1 MYLTQ
6 YRTQKKLV
14 APAVLSASLVA
25 TLLLSGCSD
34 NSTDSAP
41 AESSSS
47 AASSSASTSS
57 STSSP
62 SASASASQKASP
74 SANAATSKAVETKEK
89 AAENKES
96 DSADA
101 PSENYAGAEA
111 LSSAKSTDL
120 SNEQVTKTQDL
131 YSSYEKV
138 LTAVGTV
145 EVKSDK
151 ESDSASSSKEDNT
164 NTPNLALDDKTVSDI
179 EKVSTGS
186 ASDEFSANA
195 LEFGTNDWKQEG
207 TSKIVGEPK
216 VADSKYNGA
225 PAKVLE
231 VCIDSSDVKVKDS
244 AGNTLTDPNTPK
256 KSLNIFTLV
265 EDNGSWKIASHDF
278 PNNPDC

>member
-74 SANAATSKAVETKEK
+74 SANAATSKAT
-89 AAENKES
+89 ENKES

>member
-34 NSTDSAP
+34 NPTESAP

-47 AASSSASTSS
+47 AASSSAPTSS

-74 SANAATSKAVETKEK
+74 SANTATSKAAESKEK

-96 DSADA
+96 GSADA
-101 PSENYAGAEA
+101 PSENFSGAEA

-195 LEFGTNDWKQEG
+195 LEFGTNAWKQEG

-216 VADSKYNGA
+216 VADSKFNGA

>member
-1 MYLTQ
+1 MNFTQ
-6 YRTQKKLV
+6 SRMQKKLV

-25 TLLLSGCSD
+25 TLLMSGCSD

-47 AASSSASTSS
+47 AASST
-57 STSSP
+57 
-62 SASASASQKASP
+62 SASASSATPSPTTSASSSQKASP
-74 SANAATSKAVETKEK
+74 SANAASSKAS
-89 AAENKES
+89 ES
-96 DSADA
+96 KKSAPADA

-151 ESDSASSSKEDNT
+151 DSDSASSSKDDNT

-195 LEFGTNDWKQEG
+195 LEFGTNAWKQEG

-216 VADSKYNGA
+216 VADSKFNGA

>member
-14 APAVLSASLVA
+14 VPAVLSASLVA

-74 SANAATSKAVETKEK
+74 SANAATSK

>member
-34 NSTDSAP
+34 NSTESAP

-47 AASSSASTSS
+47 AASSASASTSS
-57 STSSP
+57 ATSSP
-62 SASASASQKASP
+62 TTSASSSQKASP
-74 SANAATSKAVETKEK
+74 SANAVSSKASES
-89 AAENKES
+89 KES
-96 DSADA
+96 APADA
-101 PSENYAGAEA
+101 LSENFSGAEA

-151 ESDSASSSKEDNT
+151 DSDSASSSKEDNT

-195 LEFGTNDWKQEG
+195 LEFGTNAWKQEG

-216 VADSKYNGA
+216 VADSKFNGA

>member
-34 NSTDSAP
+34 NSTESAP
-41 AESSSS
+41 AESSSP
-47 AASSSASTSS
+47 AASSSAPTSS

-74 SANAATSKAVETKEK
+74 SANAATSKAADTKEK
-89 AAENKES
+89 AAESKES
-96 DSADA
+96 DSADT
-101 PSENYAGAEA
+101 PSENFVGAEA

-131 YSSYEKV
+131 YSSFEKV

-145 EVKSDK
+145 EVKSDDEK
-151 ESDSASSSKEDNT
+151 DSASSSKEDNT
-164 NTPNLALDDKTVSDI
+164 NTPNLALDEKTVSNI

-195 LEFGTNDWKQEG
+195 LEYGTNGWKLEG

-216 VADSKYNGA
+216 VADSKYNGV

>member
-14 APAVLSASLVA
+14 VPAVLSASLVA

-179 EKVSTGS
+179 EKVSTDS

>member
-74 SANAATSKAVETKEK
+74 SANAATSKAT
-89 AAENKES
+89 ENKES

-101 PSENYAGAEA
+101 PSENFSGAEA

>member
-14 APAVLSASLVA
+14 APAVLSVSLVA

-47 AASSSASTSS
+47 AASST
-57 STSSP
+57 
-62 SASASASQKASP
+62 SASASSATPSPTTSASTSQKASP
-74 SANAATSKAVETKEK
+74 SANAATSK

-151 ESDSASSSKEDNT
+151 ESDSASSAKEDNT

>member
-47 AASSSASTSS
+47 AASST
-57 STSSP
+57 
-62 SASASASQKASP
+62 SASASSATPSPTTSASTSQKASP
-74 SANAATSKAVETKEK
+74 SANAATSK

-151 ESDSASSSKEDNT
+151 ESDSASSAKEDNT

>member
-74 SANAATSKAVETKEK
+74 SANAATSKA
-89 AAENKES
+89 AENKES

-151 ESDSASSSKEDNT
+151 ESDSASSAKEDNT

-207 TSKIVGEPK
+207 TSKIVGKPK

>member
-47 AASSSASTSS
+47 AASSASASTSS
-57 STSSP
+57 ATSSP
-62 SASASASQKASP
+62 TTSASSSQKASP
-74 SANAATSKAVETKEK
+74 SANAASSKASES
-89 AAENKES
+89 KES
-96 DSADA
+96 APADA
-101 PSENYAGAEA
+101 PSENFSGAEA

-151 ESDSASSSKEDNT
+151 DSDSASSSKEDNT

-195 LEFGTNDWKQEG
+195 LEFGTNAWKQEG

-216 VADSKYNGA
+216 VADSKFNGA

>member
-47 AASSSASTSS
+47 AASSTSAPASS
-57 STSSP
+57 ATSSP
-62 SASASASQKASP
+62 TTSASSSQKSSP
-74 SANAATSKAVETKEK
+74 SANAASSKASES
-89 AAENKES
+89 KES
-96 DSADA
+96 APADA

-151 ESDSASSSKEDNT
+151 ESDSASSSQEDNT

-216 VADSKYNGA
+216 VADSKFNGA

>member
-14 APAVLSASLVA
+14 VPAVLSASLVA

-74 SANAATSKAVETKEK
+74 SANAATSK

-225 PAKVLE
+225 PAKVVE

>member
-74 SANAATSKAVETKEK
+74 SANAATSKA
-89 AAENKES
+89 AENKES

-151 ESDSASSSKEDNT
+151 ESDSASSAKEDNT

-231 VCIDSSDVKVKDS
+231 VCIDSSM
-244 AGNTLTDPNTPK
+244 
-256 KSLNIFTLV
+256 
-265 EDNGSWKIASHDF
+265 
-278 PNNPDC
+278 

>member
-62 SASASASQKASP
+62 STSASASQKASP
-74 SANAATSKAVETKEK
+74 SANAATSK

>member
-74 SANAATSKAVETKEK
+74 SANAATSKA
-89 AAENKES
+89 AENKES

-151 ESDSASSSKEDNT
+151 ESDSASSAKEDNT